1 MALSG
6 ADHARILAYFL
17 YMPSKGLAIAALC
30 CYLLVAAASAW
41 QNIR

>member
-6 ADHARILAYFL
+6 ADHARILAYFH